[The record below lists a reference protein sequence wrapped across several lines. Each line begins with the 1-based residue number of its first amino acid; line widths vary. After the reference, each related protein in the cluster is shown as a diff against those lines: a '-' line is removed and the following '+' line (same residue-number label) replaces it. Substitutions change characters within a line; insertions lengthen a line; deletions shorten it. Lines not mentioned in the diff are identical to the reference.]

1 MTKKANEVLLTSQE
15 RMEIN
20 EYCDAL
26 LEVYQV
32 TRTAQVLVSP
42 ELANED
48 EAVTAR
54 LIRAVKDC
62 KYNISNYDPT
72 SHFVTSYHSSD
83 ITQFFIDKNIISHAT
98 IRKFAK
104 QSEETQRWSIEKEE
118 EVAKRVGITT
128 TLGQQILFMSMIQS
142 RVFVLWMNEFF
153 IQNGSTRSRV
163 TDGSLEG
170 HLSQR
175 YSSTGANA
183 KAYEAATNT
192 VMHHLKSLIA
202 TADLENMTLNMSV
215 PKGWTPSTY
224 QFNNGLLTFD
234 PHNPELT
241 NFDENTL
248 DYRFAYQR
256 VNDKFEAREKQY
268 SLIDNAINAI
278 SSRTND
284 LVPDDKVKRAHIFN
298 WSLDALQDLTL
309 PGRSAC
315 VFLVSPRNLNG
326 GTGKSFMYRLIKM
339 SLNKSVKISS
349 YLDAVE
355 QQRNH
360 RSDLMQTI
368 VGSLGFNSDEEQ
380 NFNEQALKDK
390 FQFNDVSNKSLYYAP
405 LGTNGSHHRFLGVH
419 RSATNDLCWD
429 WVSGDDTSILR
440 RFWEDTYPAQVSSV
454 EQNPEGTNAV
464 KTLDEAL
471 TKGMVKQSDLLYY
484 LYLHVTMF
492 YGFTRNDYNFQWN
505 SGEEILTPIGK
516 GEIYFDSSVSE
527 SSLASIVDQIFL
539 KESIYFDKLLG
550 GIPNMGMRSFQNQG
564 ISDELFG
571 EPGRYLPI
579 TNTVRSEFLETA
591 KRRNLVMKNVRQ
603 YSANKIVDVA
613 LENSEIDYIF
623 VRNTANKRNYLI
635 QMSNE
640 VSPEAP
646 TDRSKA
652 LEQAKE
658 EYVQADV
665 KVAETAKYEPETVS
679 EDKIVA
685 DVDFEMKLT
694 KLPSIYDNYNTMD
707 TYVYSAS
714 DLVGKDVEKAKQEI
728 VLVNDRFDRKDHSGT
743 SNVLFL
749 DFDDIADWTEF
760 YTMISLAGVNVILQE
775 SASSTEEHRKAHVFV
790 PLAHPI
796 TADQYPV
803 VQQAFIN
810 EFGIPAELDTNQRGF
825 KGVFYLSPKEPVE
838 FGGGIWNNPQPIVEA
853 NISRSKSSNS
863 QAAKSTYDGPKISHI
878 ASWSLGLSDSK
889 PSQWYLALT
898 TCKDMNEYDGQRN
911 TALTVIAKDI
921 CGLLNMDKMTESVF
935 NEIVE
940 NLTIK
945 MENDGCTESL
955 IEFQDMLERFMA

>member
-15 RMEIN
+15 RMDIN

-32 TRTAQVLVSP
+32 TRTAQILVSP

-241 NFDENTL
+241 NFDENVL

-268 SLIDNAINAI
+268 ALIDNAINAI

-429 WVSGDDTSILR
+429 WVSGEDTSILR

-516 GEIYFDSSVSE
+516 GEIYFDSSISE
-527 SSLASIVDQIFL
+527 ESLAAIIDQMFF
-539 KESIYFDKLLG
+539 SQSVHFDKLLG
-550 GIPNMGMRSFQNQG
+550 GIPNMGIRSFQNQG
-564 ISDELFG
+564 VPDELFG
-571 EPGRYLPI
+571 EAGRYLPI
-579 TNTVRSEFLETA
+579 NNTVRSEFLETA
-591 KRRNLVMKNVRQ
+591 KKRNLILSNVRKF
-603 YSANKIVDVA
+603 STSHIIDIA
-613 LENSEIDYIF
+613 LENSKIEYIY
-623 VRNTANKRNYLI
+623 VRNSANKRNYLV
-635 QMSNE
+635 QMLGNA
-640 VSPEAP
+640 PEAP
-646 TDRSKA
+646 TERSKA

-658 EYVQADV
+658 EYVQTDV
-665 KVAETAKYEPETVS
+665 KVAETAKYESETVS
-679 EDKIVA
+679 EEKVVTDI
-685 DVDFEMKLT
+685 DFEMKLT

-760 YTMISLAGVNVILQE
+760 YTMTSLAGVNVILQE

-810 EFGIPAELDTNQRGF
+810 EFGYWSAVIGCA
-825 KGVFYLSPKEPVE
+825 KGTK
-838 FGGGIWNNPQPIVEA
+838 
-853 NISRSKSSNS
+853 
-863 QAAKSTYDGPKISHI
+863 T
-878 ASWSLGLSDSK
+878 
-889 PSQWYLALT
+889 
-898 TCKDMNEYDGQRN
+898 
-911 TALTVIAKDI
+911 
-921 CGLLNMDKMTESVF
+921 
-935 NEIVE
+935 
-940 NLTIK
+940 
-945 MENDGCTESL
+945 
-955 IEFQDMLERFMA
+955 